1 MSREMT
7 KAQYIETIK
16 ELAPEYANDSSLW
29 MKTAAQ
35 LKTIYASLMKKQ
47 YIIQNSSMKK
57 TELLSTLRKVQTNEQ
72 KKADALAAAITFIKD
87 NYVEVE

>member
-7 KAQYIETIK
+7 KVQYIETIK

-29 MKTAAQ
+29 GKTAAQ